1 MSRLNFYLCYSL
13 RSLRRDSTRTFLAG
27 LSVTFGV
34 LSLIAMQLLAHALL
48 QGAMF
53 DQRIQYGGDA
63 QIQPESEGQGF
74 NANDLAQIETWRQQG
89 LIADYSAVS
98 SGSAR
103 YMRTPTNGRVNF
115 LASALGID
123 PATYSLTGDLVLREP
138 AGAKAVD
145 VLKKQKDTLITRDL
159 ADKLSLHV
167 GDSILLSG
175 NSAPIQLMVTG
186 IVGATPPQQGDTVF
200 YSLETARLVE
210 NREDVINTISV
221 NWGSVPNA
229 DQTIIDSP
237 YRVFIA
243 TSRDGAVQSS
253 SGLELFDM
261 MLKGAGVLGLL
272 VGGLSVSNTLQVIL
286 ARRKLEIAMLKTL
299 GYQQIDLLIL
309 ISLETGLIGL
319 IGGVIGAL
327 IGSAIAGKLIDT
339 LSISGSLMLDWHP
352 DPVIVIGGVIVGV
365 LTAVVFGM
373 QAILTGSA
381 TRPVELLRDL
391 PLKTSTRIQLGR
403 TGIFALML
411 IVFGILVGIVLGSPL
426 EGILYIFGGGI
437 ILVLVRAVFWVMLWV
452 LLKLPVPR
460 FPMLRLARAS
470 LRQRKTQA
478 SLVVLALFAGAFSV
492 TFAALAIYN
501 AQSTVNRVYGS
512 DAGYNLM
519 IYTDANSIT
528 DAVAKINEQG
538 SLGTYVSQRID
549 GTLNGNPVTIEGRDA
564 ADFNKDMHYAGTW
577 TGDENTI
584 LMPQDKVGEY
594 SVGDKLPLS
603 LNGKAIEVTLAG
615 FYEVD
620 PNTMFLQP
628 APIILPREMLKGLG
642 DSHLQTRVTGM
653 LPVNSLGQVT
663 TALGQALPTM
673 LVFSR
678 ADVNDAMT
686 TVFQTLF
693 TFAVSIAGLAFVAG
707 AVLIANATGLT
718 MVERRRE
725 IGLFKA
731 VGYTSGHIMRVMLSE
746 YGFLGLLAG
755 LIGTLGSAFAITV
768 INLTQ
773 PGARLVV
780 EPLIVSVMLV
790 LSVGIAVVS
799 AALVAWRPT
808 RVRPLE
814 VLRYE

>member
-1 MSRLNFYLCYSL
+1 MSRLNFYLRYSL

-48 QGAMF
+48 HGSMF
-53 DQRIQYGGDA
+53 DQRIQFGGDA
-63 QIQPESEGQGF
+63 QIQPEHEGQGF
-74 NANDLAQIETWRQQG
+74 NANDLAQIEMWRQQG
-89 LIADYSAVS
+89 LIADYSEVS
-98 SGSAR
+98 NGSAR

-123 PATYSLTGDLVLREP
+123 PATYSLTGGLVLREP

-145 VLKKQKDTLITRDL
+145 VLKNSKDTLITRDL

-167 GDSILLSG
+167 GDHILLSG
-175 NSAPIQLMVTG
+175 DSAPIELMIVG
-186 IVGATPPQQGDTVF
+186 IVGATPTQQGDSVF

-210 NREDVINTISV
+210 NRDDVVNTISV
-221 NWGSVPNA
+221 NWGNVANA

-237 YRVFIA
+237 YRVFVA
-243 TSRDGAVQSS
+243 ASRDGAVQSS
-253 SGLELFDM
+253 NGLELFDM
-261 MLKGAGVLGLL
+261 MLKGAGILGLL

-299 GYQQIDLLIL
+299 GYQQRDLLIL

-339 LSISGSLMLDWHP
+339 LSVSGSLMLDWRP
-352 DPVIVIGGVIVGV
+352 DPVIITGGVIVGV
-365 LTAVVFGM
+365 LTAVVFGI

-391 PLKTSTRIQLGR
+391 PLKTSTGIQIGR
-403 TGIFALML
+403 TSIFALML
-411 IVFGILVGIVLGSPL
+411 IVFGVLVGIVLGSPL
-426 EGILYIFGGGI
+426 EGVLYIFGGGI
-437 ILVLVRAVFWVMLWV
+437 ILLLVRAVFWAMLWV

-460 FPMLRLARAS
+460 FPMLRLARAN
-470 LRQRKTQA
+470 LQQRKTQA

-501 AQSTVNRVYGS
+501 AQSTVTRVHGS

-519 IYTDANSIT
+519 IYTASNGIT
-528 DAVAKINEQG
+528 DALSQMNAHG
-538 SLGTYVSQRID
+538 SQGTYVSQRIG
-549 GTLNGNPVTIEGRDA
+549 GTLNSNPVIIEGRDA
-564 ADFNKDMHYAGTW
+564 VDLNKDMHYGGMW
-577 TGDENTI
+577 TGDGNTI
-584 LMPQDKVGEY
+584 LLPQEKSRDF
-594 SVGDKLPLS
+594 SVGDVLTVTV
-603 LNGKAIEVTLAG
+603 NGKEIEVTLTG

-620 PNTMFLQP
+620 PNSTFLQP
-628 APIILPREMLKGLG
+628 APIIVSREVLQGLG
-642 DSHLQTRVTGM
+642 NEHLQTRVTGM
-653 LPVNSLGQVT
+653 FPVNSLSQVT
-663 TALGQALPTM
+663 DALGQALPTM

-678 ADVNDAMT
+678 ADLNDAMT
-686 TVFQTLF
+686 TVFQSLF
-693 TFAVSIAGLAFVAG
+693 TFAASIAGLAFVAG

-731 VGYTSGHIMRVMLSE
+731 VGYTSGHILRVMLSE

-755 LIGTLGSAFAITV
+755 LFGTLGSALAITV

-780 EPLIVSVMLV
+780 EPLIVSVMLL
-790 LSVGIAVVS
+790 LSVSIAVVS
-799 AALVAWRPT
+799 AGLVAWQPT
-808 RVRPLE
+808 RVRPLD

>member
-1 MSRLNFYLCYSL
+1 MSRLNFYLRYSL

-48 QGAMF
+48 RGAMF

-63 QIQPESEGQGF
+63 QIQPENAGQGF
-74 NANDLAQIETWRQQG
+74 NANDLARIETWQQQG
-89 LIADYSAVS
+89 LIADYTAVS
-98 SGSAR
+98 VGTAR
-103 YMRTPTNGRVNF
+103 YMRTSTNGRVNF
-115 LASALGID
+115 LAYALGID
-123 PATYSLTGDLVLREP
+123 PATYPLIGDLVLREP
-138 AGAKAVD
+138 AGAKAAD
-145 VLKKQKDTLITRDL
+145 VLKNLKDTLITRDL
-159 ADKLSLHV
+159 ADKLNLRV

-175 NSAPIQLMVTG
+175 DSAPVQLTVTG
-186 IVGATPPQQGDTVF
+186 IVGATPTQQGDSVF
-200 YSLETARLVE
+200 YSLETARLIE
-210 NREDVINTISV
+210 NHDDVVNSISV

-237 YRVFIA
+237 YRVFVA
-243 TSRDGAVQSS
+243 VRHDGMVQSS

-299 GYQQIDLLIL
+299 GYQQRDLLIL

-319 IGGVIGAL
+319 IGGVIGAI
-327 IGSAIAGKLIDT
+327 IGSVIAGKLIDT

-352 DPVIVIGGVIVGV
+352 DPVIVTGGVIVGV

-391 PLKTSTRIQLGR
+391 PIKTSTGIKVGR

-411 IVFGILVGIVLGSPL
+411 IVFGVLVGIVLGSPL

-437 ILVLVRAVFWVMLWV
+437 MLVLVRAVFWAMLWV

-460 FPMLRLARAS
+460 FPMLRLARAN

-501 AQSTVNRVYGS
+501 AQSTVTRVHGS

-519 IYTDANSIT
+519 IYTSVDGIT
-528 DAVAKINEQG
+528 DAVTKMNEQG
-538 SLGTYVSQRID
+538 SQGTYVSQHVE
-549 GTLNGNPVTIEGRDA
+549 GTLNGKLFTIEGRDA
-564 ADFNKDMHYAGTW
+564 VDLNKDMHYGGTW
-577 TGDENTI
+577 TGDGNTI
-584 LMPQDKVGEY
+584 LMPQDEAGDY
-594 SVGDKLPLS
+594 AVGDVLTIS
-603 LNGKAIEVTLAG
+603 LNGKVIEVTLTG

-620 PNTMFLQP
+620 PNSMFLQP
-628 APIILPREMLKGLG
+628 APIIMSQETLQGLG
-642 DSHLQTRVTGM
+642 NEHLQTRVVGM
-653 LPVNSLGQVT
+653 FPVNSLAQAT
-663 TALGQALPTM
+663 TALGQSLPTM

-678 ADVNDAMT
+678 ADLNDAMT

-693 TFAVSIAGLAFVAG
+693 TFAASIAGLAFVAG

-731 VGYTSGHIMRVMLSE
+731 VGYTSGHILRVMLGE

-755 LIGTLGSAFAITV
+755 LFGTLGAALAITM

-799 AALVAWRPT
+799 AGLVAWQPT
-808 RVRPLE
+808 RVRPLD

>member
-1 MSRLNFYLCYSL
+1 MSRLNFYLRYSL

-48 QGAMF
+48 HGAMF

-63 QIQPESEGQGF
+63 QIQPENEGQGF
-74 NANDLAQIETWRQQG
+74 NPNDLAQIETWRQQG

-98 SGSAR
+98 TGSAQ
-103 YMRTPTNGRVNF
+103 YMRTSTNGRVNF
-115 LASALGID
+115 LAYALGID
-123 PATYSLTGDLVLREP
+123 PASYPLTGDLVLREP
-138 AGAKAVD
+138 AGANAAE
-145 VLKKQKDTLITRDL
+145 VLKNPKDTLITRDL

-175 NSAPIQLMVTG
+175 DSAPIQLTVTG
-186 IVGATPPQQGDTVF
+186 IVGATPAQQGDAVF

-210 NREDVINTISV
+210 NRDDVINTISV

-237 YRVFIA
+237 YRVFVA
-243 TSRDGAVQSS
+243 ASRDGAVQSS

-352 DPVIVIGGVIVGV
+352 DPVIVIGGVVVGV

-391 PLKTSTRIQLGR
+391 PLKTSTRIQVGR

-437 ILVLVRAVFWVMLWV
+437 ILVLVRAVFWAMLWV

-460 FPMLRLARAS
+460 FPMLRLARAN
-470 LRQRKTQA
+470 LRQHKTQA

-501 AQSTVNRVYGS
+501 AQSTVTRVHGS
-512 DAGYNLM
+512 DTGYNLM
-519 IYTDANSIT
+519 IYTAANGTTEAIT
-528 DAVAKINEQG
+528 KMNEQG
-538 SLGTYVSQRID
+538 SQGTYVSQRID
-549 GTLNGNPVTIEGRDA
+549 GTLNGNPVTIEGRDVP
-564 ADFNKDMHYAGTW
+564 DIDKDMHYAGTW

-584 LMPQDKVGEY
+584 LMPQAKAGDY
-594 SVGDKLPLS
+594 SVGETLTLS
-603 LNGKAIEVTLAG
+603 LNRKEIKVTLAG

-620 PNTMFLQP
+620 PNSMFLQP
-628 APIILPREMLKGLG
+628 APIIVSTEILQGLG
-642 DSHLQTRVTGM
+642 DAYLQTRVTGM
-653 LPVNSLGQVT
+653 FPVNSLSRVT

-686 TVFQTLF
+686 AVFQTLF

-731 VGYTSGHIMRVMLSE
+731 VGYTSGHILRVMLSE
-746 YGFLGLLAG
+746 YGFLGLLGG
-755 LIGTLGSAFAITV
+755 LFGTLGSALAITV

-799 AALVAWRPT
+799 AALVAWQPT
-808 RVRPLE
+808 RVRPLD

>member
-1 MSRLNFYLCYSL
+1 MSRLNFYLHYSL

-27 LSVTFGV
+27 LSVAFGV
-34 LSLIAMQLLAHALL
+34 LSLVAMQLLAHALL
-48 QGAMF
+48 HGSMF
-53 DQRIQYGGDA
+53 DQRIQFGGDA
-63 QIQPESEGQGF
+63 QIQPEYEGQGF
-74 NANDLAQIETWRQQG
+74 NANDLAQIQTWRQQG
-89 LIADYSAVS
+89 LIADYSVVS
-98 SGSAR
+98 IGSAR
-103 YMRTPTNGRVNF
+103 YMRTLTNGRVNF
-115 LASALGID
+115 LASAFGID
-123 PATYSLTGDLVLREP
+123 PQTYSLTGDLVLREP
-138 AGAKAVD
+138 AGARAVD
-145 VLKKQKDTLITRDL
+145 VLKNLKDTLVTRDL

-167 GDSILLSG
+167 GDSILVSG
-175 NSAPIQLMVTG
+175 DSAPIDLIVVG
-186 IVGATPPQQGDTVF
+186 IVGATPTQQGDTVF

-210 NREDVINTISV
+210 NRDDVINTISV
-221 NWGSVPNA
+221 NWGSVANA

-237 YRVFIA
+237 YRVFVA
-243 TSRDGAVQSS
+243 TSRAGAVQSS

-309 ISLETGLIGL
+309 ISVETGLIGL
-319 IGGVIGAL
+319 VGGVFGAL
-327 IGSAIAGKLIDT
+327 IGSAIAGKLIDI
-339 LSISGSLMLDWHP
+339 LSISGSLMLDWYP
-352 DPVIVIGGVIVGV
+352 DPVIVSGGVIVGV

-391 PLKTSTRIQLGR
+391 PIKKSTRVKVGR

-411 IVFGILVGIVLGSPL
+411 SIFGLLVGTVLGSSL
-426 EGILYIFGGGI
+426 EGILYIFVGGI
-437 ILVLVRAVFWVMLWV
+437 LVVLVRAVFWAILWV

-460 FPMLRLARAS
+460 FPMLRLARAN

-478 SLVVLALFAGAFSV
+478 SLVVLALFAGAFTV

-501 AQSTVNRVYGS
+501 AQSTVNRVRGS

-519 IYTDANSIT
+519 IYTDAKGIA
-528 DAVAKINEQG
+528 DAVSQMNANG
-538 SLGTYVSQRID
+538 SQGTYVAQRLD
-549 GTLNGNPVTIEGRDA
+549 GTLNGKSVKIEGRDA
-564 ADFNKDMHYAGTW
+564 GDLNKDMHYAGTW
-577 TGDENTI
+577 TDDENTI
-584 LMPQDKVGEY
+584 LMPQDEAVNYSIGEILTLN
-594 SVGDKLPLS
+594 V
-603 LNGKAIEVTLAG
+603 NGKTIEVSLSG
-615 FYEVD
+615 FYEID
-620 PNTMFLQP
+620 PNSMFLQSEP
-628 APIILPREMLKGLG
+628 VIVPLHLVRDFGI
-642 DSHLQTRVTGM
+642 DHLQTRVTGM
-653 LPVNSLGQVT
+653 LPENSLSQVT
-663 TALGQALPTM
+663 AALGQSLPAM

-678 ADVNDAMT
+678 ADVNDAMV

-693 TFAVSIAGLAFVAG
+693 IFAVSIAGLAFVAG

-731 VGYTSGHIMRVMLSE
+731 VGYTSGHIMRVILSE

-755 LIGTLGSAFAITV
+755 LFGTLGSALVIMV

-773 PGARLVV
+773 PGALLVID
-780 EPLIVSVMLV
+780 PLIVSMMLM
-790 LSVGIAVVS
+790 LSIGIAVVS
-799 AALVAWRPT
+799 AALVAWQPT
-808 RVRPLE
+808 RVRPID